1 MNTLVKL
8 FLFFA
13 FFAVAS
19 LAFRNLDAFILFG
32 IPANVLGI
40 WGVVKSWKTGKI

>member
-1 MNTLVKL
+1 MKTLTKL

-13 FFAVAS
+13 LFTVLS

-32 IPANVLGI
+32 IPANILGI
-40 WGVVKSWKTGKI
+40 WAIIKHWKTNEI

>member
-1 MNTLVKL
+1 MKTLTKL

-13 FFAVAS
+13 LFTVLS

-40 WGVVKSWKTGKI
+40 WAIVRNFRTGEI